1 MRHAIDTQRHGGNRR
16 DGPGADFALMPQ
28 PQGIAA
34 GAHDQRDHQRL
45 VDDLELAD
53 QAHLAKA
60 GKLEIL
66 HRRACEVGLAFG
78 VREQFHGGDVGVGVR
93 DAPGHRRPRMGLFLP
108 DLPQAWHKVQHGQT
122 EQYDPGNK
130 RQHQFQGKTAGQCND
145 RDEINPDSGG
155 DLDDGEQDLAHGEC
169 RLHHLGRHPA
179 GELIGKE

>member
-1 MRHAIDTQRHGGNRR
+1 M
-16 DGPGADFALMPQ
+16 
-28 PQGIAA
+28 
-34 GAHDQRDHQRL
+34 
-45 VDDLELAD
+45 
-53 QAHLAKA
+53 
-60 GKLEIL
+60 
-66 HRRACEVGLAFG
+66 GLAFG

-130 RQHQFQGKTAGQCND
+130 RQHQFQGEAAGQCDD

-179 GELIGKE
+179 GELIGKERKALPQHQAMEIPAQPQRQIDRQYLVLHHGAQCYQADAGDQYDADPP